1 MNIRPEHL
9 TALRNL
15 GYTDT
20 EARFLYLVAT
30 HSGYFTQRQYL
41 DFSDHLP
48 GSFVHRLTTKILKLR
63 HARATSYAKNT
74 HVYNL
79 FSRQIYD
86 LIDKD
91 NLRNR
96 RRQSPEMI
104 HTRLMILDFILAHSH
119 ENYLETEADKIDYF
133 TRQMGLSLTTLP
145 GRIYYGIRSAT
156 NTRRYFVDRFP
167 IFLPAPGNPFGL
179 RPVVTFTYCDTPGT
193 DLFSYLTH
201 LRQYQPLLVQLP
213 AFNLIFASPDRSRC
227 DRAQASF
234 AQIFLPRHRPSI
246 RRLIH
251 YFKLRKL
258 WDTHHASRLTRADR
272 DFLRA
277 AVHEFEGQNYESA
290 YRQWALEG
298 LSWDQ
303 ISALFPELSTPDK
316 ASFHTY
322 IQPATYPIFWTE
334 SRSEGRSRVRDKS
347 SDGSS
352 NSFSTLDYQ

>member
-9 TALRNL
+9 SALRNL

-20 EARFLYLVAT
+20 EAHFLYLVAT

-41 DFSDHLP
+41 DFTDHLP

-96 RRQSPEMI
+96 RRQSSEMM
-104 HTRLMILDFILAHSH
+104 HTRLIILDFILAHPH

-133 TRQMGLSLTTLP
+133 TRQMGLPLTTLP

-156 NTRRYFVDRFP
+156 NTKRYFVDRFP
-167 IFLPAPGNPFGL
+167 IFLPTPGNTFGL
-179 RPVVTFTYCDTPGT
+179 RPIVTFTYCDTPGT
-193 DLFSYLTH
+193 ALFSYLTH
-201 LRQYQPLLVQLP
+201 LRQYEPLLRRLP
-213 AFNLIFASPDRSRC
+213 GFNLIFASVHPSRF
-227 DRAQASF
+227 DRARASF
-234 AQIFLPRHRPSI
+234 AQIFLPRHRPTI
-246 RRLIH
+246 RRLLH
-251 YFKLRKL
+251 YFELRKL
-258 WDTHHASRLTRADR
+258 WETQHSADLTRADR

-277 AVHEFEGQNYESA
+277 AVYEFEGQNYDSA
-290 YRQWALEG
+290 YRQWAFEG
-298 LSWDQ
+298 LSAEQ
-303 ISALFPELSTPDK
+303 IATLFPALNAPDK

-334 SRSEGRSRVRDKS
+334 SRSEDRSRVRDKPS
-347 SDGSS
+347 SGSS
-352 NSFSTLDYQ
+352 SSFSTIYDE